1 MESDK
6 FNDNKKMTEKEPQ
19 PLFTIQVDL
28 PDTNFS
34 EKKNTST
41 NFVDISFE
49 FIAVSPKE
57 IALLISSMAIEN
69 LRGGEM
75 TGARKKFVQ
84 LVGRKISALRRAK
97 GYSQQDLAYK
107 LDYTNYKSVMNLEQ
121 THKKTSED
129 TVENLSDLDKQL
141 ADYLKIAEVFNIPVD
156 DLFEEAKKEISGLS
170 FDPKTEKISYSPE
183 RFGRIL
189 KALRNIEGYSM
200 DVFAQKLHCD
210 CKAVCKID
218 CNNCKVA
225 CKVNCKLKRRVI
237 CKVNCKLDRKV
248 DRRIIGLI
256 ENGKYDFNKIAGLQD
271 KILAVFGLKFTDLFK

>member
-1 MESDK
+1 MKFDN
-6 FNDNKKMTEKEPQ
+6 FNDTRKMTEDETK

-28 PDTNFS
+28 PDNNFS
-34 EKKNTST
+34 EQKNISTSA
-41 NFVDISFE
+41 VDISFE

-69 LRGGEM
+69 LHGSEM

-84 LVGRKISALRRAK
+84 LVGRAISAWRKAK
-97 GYSQQDLAYK
+97 GYSQQDLANE
-107 LDYTNYKSVMNLEQ
+107 LGYTNYKSVMNLEQ

-129 TVENLSDLDKQL
+129 TVENISSLDKRL
-141 ADYLKIAEVFNIPVD
+141 VDYLKIADVFNIPID
-156 DLFEEAKKEISGLS
+156 ELFEEAKKEVIGLD
-170 FDPKTEKISYSPE
+170 FDPKTEKVPYSPE

-225 CKVNCKLKRRVI
+225 CKVNCKL
-237 CKVNCKLDRKV
+237 DRKV
-248 DRRIIGLI
+248 DRKDIGDI
-256 ENGKYDFNKIAGLQD
+256 ERGKYDFNKIAGLQD
-271 KILAVFGLKFTDLFK
+271 KILAVFSLKFTDLFK